1 MEEIKEKLQE
11 HENKMNILKEI
22 IEKGFKRIENPSL
35 RSEKFS
41 GGLSASKAAEDTS
54 ETNKGEMIHDD
65 GTKNK
70 TGPEL
75 PQPVSDFSIRQT
87 RSIKVSHMAI

>member
-1 MEEIKEKLQE
+1 MEEIKEKLEE
-11 HENKMNILKEI
+11 HENKMNILKEL
-22 IEKGFKRIENPSL
+22 IEKGFKEIKNPSL

-41 GGLSASKAAEDTS
+41 GGLSASNAAEDTS

-65 GTKNK
+65 GTENK

-75 PQPVSDFSIRQT
+75 PQPVPDFYRRT
-87 RSIKVSHMAI
+87 